1 MGFLSPRTN
10 DFDERRRNEKW
21 DLSLSPLTTTTTKQ
35 KERKKQRKKETRVT
49 SSRMNTLENPCQRG

>member
-35 KERKKQRKKETRVT
+35 KERKKERKKETRVT
-49 SSRMNTLENPCQRG
+49 SSRVIP